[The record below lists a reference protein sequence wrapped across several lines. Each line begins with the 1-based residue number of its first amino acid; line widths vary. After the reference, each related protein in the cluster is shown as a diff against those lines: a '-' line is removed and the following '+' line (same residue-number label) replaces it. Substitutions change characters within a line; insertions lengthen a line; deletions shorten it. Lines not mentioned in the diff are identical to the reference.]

1 MNRVARA
8 LLLWI
13 SVSGIALAQSGMAFA
28 QAWPSKPVRLIV
40 PYPPGGA
47 SDLHA
52 RQLVAKFPDLA
63 QPVVVENRAGAGG
76 NIAFE
81 YVAKAAPDGYT
92 LLWGAGSMTVS
103 PSLYNKLP
111 FDVEKDFAPI
121 SLVVEIQNM
130 LMVPAGAPWKSVREL
145 VAAAKASPG
154 KLNYASSGAGATPHL
169 SMELLKS
176 MAGVEIAHIPYKGD
190 APALTDLLAGRVDMY
205 FATVAGGI
213 QHLRSGKLRALGV
226 SAKKRAAVLPDVPTL
241 DEAGVPGYE
250 IASWFGVMAPAGT
263 PRDIVNA
270 MNGHIAK
277 ALAQADLR
285 ERYVA
290 MGSDPSTNSPQ
301 EFQAL
306 IRDSVAKF
314 RQIVQSAGIK
324 PE

>member
-1 MNRVARA
+1 MKRFTW
-8 LLLWI
+8 LFL
-13 SVSGIALAQSGMAFA
+13 GALAFGTQAWA
-28 QAWPSKPVRLIV
+28 QAWPNKPVRLIV

-52 RQLVAKFPDLA
+52 RQLVVKFTDLP

-103 PSLYNKLP
+103 PALYNKLP
-111 FDVEKDFAPI
+111 FDVVNDFAPI

-130 LMVPAGAPWKSVREL
+130 LMVPAAAPWKSVREL
-145 VAAAKASPG
+145 VAAAKATPG
-154 KLNYASSGAGATPHL
+154 KLNYASSGSGATPHL

-176 MAGVEIAHIPYKGD
+176 MAGVDIAHIPYKGD
-190 APALTDLLAGRVDMY
+190 TPALTDLLAGRVDMY

-226 SAKKRAAVLPDVPTL
+226 SAKKRAAALPDVPTL

-250 IASWFGVMAPAGT
+250 IVSWFGIMAPAGT
-263 PRDIVNA
+263 PREIVNA

-277 ALAQADLR
+277 ALAQPDLR
-285 ERYVA
+285 EKYIA
-290 MGSDPSTNSPQ
+290 MGSEPTTNSPQ
-301 EFQAL
+301 EFHNL
-306 IRDSVAKF
+306 IRESVVKF
-314 RQIVQSAGIK
+314 QKIVQSAGIK

>member
-1 MNRVARA
+1 MKRFAW
-8 LLLWI
+8 LFL
-13 SVSGIALAQSGMAFA
+13 VSLAFATQAWA
-28 QAWPSKPVRLIV
+28 QAWPNKPVRLVV

-52 RQLVAKFPDLA
+52 RQLVVKFTDLP
-63 QPVVVENRAGAGG
+63 QPVGVENRAGAGG

-103 PSLYNKLP
+103 PALYNKLP
-111 FDVEKDFAPI
+111 FDVVNDFAPI

-145 VAAAKASPG
+145 VAAARATPG
-154 KLNYASSGAGATPHL
+154 KLNYASSGSGATPHL

-176 MAGVEIAHIPYKGD
+176 MAGVDIAHIPYKGD
-190 APALTDLLAGRVDMY
+190 TPALTDLLAGRVDMY

-226 SAKKRAAVLPDVPTL
+226 SAKKRAAALPDVPTL

-250 IASWFGVMAPAGT
+250 IVSWFGIMAPAGT
-263 PRDIVNA
+263 PREIVNA

-277 ALAQADLR
+277 AMAQPDLR
-285 ERYVA
+285 EKYIA
-290 MGSDPSTNSPQ
+290 MGSEPTTNSPQ
-301 EFQAL
+301 EFHNL
-306 IRDSVAKF
+306 IRESVAKF
-314 RQIVQSAGIK
+314 QKIVQSAGIK

>member
-1 MNRVARA
+1 MKRFAW
-8 LLLWI
+8 LFL
-13 SVSGIALAQSGMAFA
+13 VSLAFATQAWA
-28 QAWPSKPVRLIV
+28 QAWPNKPVRLVV

-52 RQLVAKFPDLA
+52 RQLVVKFTDLP

-103 PSLYNKLP
+103 PALYNKLP
-111 FDVEKDFAPI
+111 FDVVNDFAPI

-145 VAAAKASPG
+145 VAAARATPG
-154 KLNYASSGAGATPHL
+154 KLNYASSGSGATPHL

-176 MAGVEIAHIPYKGD
+176 MAGVDIAHIPYKGD
-190 APALTDLLAGRVDMY
+190 TPALTDLLAGRVDMY

-226 SAKKRAAVLPDVPTL
+226 SAKKRAAALPDVPTL

-250 IASWFGVMAPAGT
+250 IVSWFGIMAPAGT
-263 PRDIVNA
+263 PREIVNA

-277 ALAQADLR
+277 AMAQPDLR
-285 ERYVA
+285 EKYIA
-290 MGSDPSTNSPQ
+290 MGSEPTTNSPQ
-301 EFQAL
+301 EFHNL
-306 IRDSVAKF
+306 IRESVAKF
-314 RQIVQSAGIK
+314 QKIVQSAGIK